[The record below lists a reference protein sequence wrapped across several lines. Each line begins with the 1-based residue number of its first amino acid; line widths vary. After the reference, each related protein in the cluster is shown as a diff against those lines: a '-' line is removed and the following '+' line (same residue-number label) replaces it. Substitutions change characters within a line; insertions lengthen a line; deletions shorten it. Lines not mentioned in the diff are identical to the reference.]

1 MHAPSLQFVG
11 AVVETR
17 LIASVQLIA
26 SVRFICVRLD
36 GARTVSTICAWGG
49 RDGAR
54 SVCGGINATYVGE
67 EYWKLL
73 IGGAVGANNYSPLQ
87 NMRNSLVMR

>member
-1 MHAPSLQFVG
+1 MFILVFVFMPISHSNDNATHSAKVTKKKPMDCLSFA
-11 AVVETR
+11 AV
-17 LIASVQLIA
+17 
-26 SVRFICVRLD
+26 FFC
-36 GARTVSTICAWGG
+36 

-73 IGGAVGANNYSPLQ
+73 IGGVVGANNYSPLQ
-87 NMRNSLVMR
+87 NMRNHWLCGRDVS